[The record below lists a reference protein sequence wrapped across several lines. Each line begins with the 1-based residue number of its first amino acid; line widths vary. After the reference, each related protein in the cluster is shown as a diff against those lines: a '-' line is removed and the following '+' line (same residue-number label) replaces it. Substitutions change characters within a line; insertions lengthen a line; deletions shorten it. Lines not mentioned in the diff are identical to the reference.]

1 MLSNLFGYGITL
13 DVNATEDVLKVE
25 KRSIKERW
33 LKFPFKP
40 FKKLKSYIYKR
51 PAIYVSKDKMLIH
64 PALENTLLNQLKV
77 AEYKEWM
84 R

>member
-1 MLSNLFGYGITL
+1 MLSNLFGYGMIP
-13 DVNATEDVLKVE
+13 DVNATEDIIKVE
-25 KRSIKERW
+25 KRSIIERW
-33 LKFPFKP
+33 FTLPFKP
-40 FKKLKSYIYKR
+40 FKKLKSHIYKR
-51 PAIYVSKDKMLIH
+51 PAIYLFEDKMLIH